1 MLCPSSASQQH
12 PGAFSDTVPD
22 RHRCNDQMVAWK
34 TCPQGI
40 SLKSTLVPF
49 PKSSITVEEI
59 SPSMAFPDVGPPGC
73 WTTRCLAI
81 LLPSKQSSS
90 NIRPSFTSSAITNR
104 PLKTGR
110 RPIQQHVVANPG
122 QTTKLRHSILQLLTG
137 YYPVLFSTRCFHRS
151 LP

>member
-12 PGAFSDTVPD
+12 SGAFSDTIPD

-40 SLKSTLVPF
+40 SLKSTLVPLS
-49 PKSSITVEEI
+49 KSSITAEEI
-59 SPSMAFPDVGPPGC
+59 SPPMAFPDVGPPG
-73 WTTRCLAI
+73 A
-81 LLPSKQSSS
+81 LPYSFLQKQSLS
-90 NIRPSFTSSAITNR
+90 NIRPSWTSSAITNR

-122 QTTKLRHSILQLLTG
+122 QTTKLLHSLLPPLLG
-137 YYPVLFSTRCFHRS
+137 YYPALFSTRCFHRN